1 MGVLTVRRVG
11 FGIFLVW
18 LLTLLYLWFPAI
30 KGTKRWPWISQK
42 GLKSSKIKLSPN
54 LTNAVHVILASDENT
69 IGGMIATMNSIYSNT
84 KHNVMFHLI
93 VSEHSVDH
101 VVVWLTKTKLQL
113 TNYEV
118 RPFRKE
124 WVKDKIKVHSGR
136 KELSNPLNYAR
147 FYLPKLFPNLKK
159 RVIYIDSDCIVQGD
173 IHQLYSMK
181 LKPGHIAAFS
191 EDCSGISKRLTLL
204 KNNYVEYIDFKNKH
218 IQKLHLNP
226 KACSFNTG
234 LMVTELGLWK
244 KNNITARLV
253 YWMTLNTKEEVYG
266 NEKGGGGSQPPMMIV
281 FYQNYTHID
290 PEWHIRHL
298 GMTAG
303 TSYSKQV
310 VQHAKLLHWSGHFK
324 PWNRLAQHSDI
335 WDKYFLPDPTHKF
348 KPIRRAT
355 TV

>member
-136 KELSNPLNYAR
+136 KELSNP
-147 FYLPKLFPNLKK
+147 K
-159 RVIYIDSDCIVQGD
+159 S
-173 IHQLYSMK
+173 S
-181 LKPGHIAAFS
+181 
-191 EDCSGISKRLTLL
+191 
-204 KNNYVEYIDFKNKH
+204 NNH
-218 IQKLHLNP
+218 
-226 KACSFNTG
+226 
-234 LMVTELGLWK
+234 
-244 KNNITARLV
+244 
-253 YWMTLNTKEEVYG
+253 
-266 NEKGGGGSQPPMMIV
+266 
-281 FYQNYTHID
+281 
-290 PEWHIRHL
+290 
-298 GMTAG
+298 
-303 TSYSKQV
+303 
-310 VQHAKLLHWSGHFK
+310 
-324 PWNRLAQHSDI
+324 
-335 WDKYFLPDPTHKF
+335 
-348 KPIRRAT
+348 
-355 TV
+355 